1 MNEWAQLISSLGF
14 PIIAAVAMFIGC
26 RYLLDNQS
34 KQVDKMF
41 DMYDKSNT
49 ENREA
54 IKACTEALNR
64 LSEKLDDLKES

>member
-14 PIIAAVAMFIGC
+14 PIIAAIAMFIGC

-41 DMYDKSNT
+41 DMYDKANS

-54 IKACTEALNR
+54 IRACTEALNR
-64 LSEKLDDLKES
+64 LSEKLDDLT

>member
-14 PIIAAVAMFIGC
+14 PIIASVAMFIGC
-26 RYLLDNQS
+26 RYLLDNQT

-41 DMYDKSNT
+41 ELYDKANT

-54 IKACTEALNR
+54 IKACTEALNK
-64 LSEKLDDLKES
+64 LSEKLEDLT

>member
-1 MNEWAQLISSLGF
+1 MSEWAQLISSLGF

-41 DMYDKSNT
+41 DLYDKANS

-64 LSEKLDDLKES
+64 LSEKLDDLT

>member
-1 MNEWAQLISSLGF
+1 MSEWAQLISSLGF

-41 DMYDKSNT
+41 DLYDKANS

-64 LSEKLDDLKES
+64 LSEKLDDLA

>member
-1 MNEWAQLISSLGF
+1 MNDWAQLISSLGF
-14 PIIAAVAMFIGC
+14 PIIAAVAMFVGC
-26 RYLLDNQS
+26 RYLLDNQT

-41 DMYDKSNT
+41 ELYDKANT

-64 LSEKLDDLKES
+64 LSEKLDDLT

>member
-14 PIIAAVAMFIGC
+14 PIIASVAMFIGC
-26 RYLLDNQS
+26 RYLLDNQT

-41 DMYDKSNT
+41 ELYDKANT

-54 IKACTEALNR
+54 IRACTEALNK
-64 LSEKLDDLKES
+64 LSEKLEDLT

>member
-41 DMYDKSNT
+41 DMYDKANS

-64 LSEKLDDLKES
+64 LSEKLDDLA

>member
-1 MNEWAQLISSLGF
+1 MSEWAQLISSLGF

-41 DMYDKSNT
+41 DMYDKANS

-54 IKACTEALNR
+54 IRACTEALNR
-64 LSEKLDDLKES
+64 LSEKLDDLA

>member
-1 MNEWAQLISSLGF
+1 MSEWAQLISSLGF

-41 DMYDKSNT
+41 DMYDKANS

-64 LSEKLDDLKES
+64 LSEKLDDLT